1 MAILRRLAAARPDAF
16 GEDLAVSLWVLADRL
31 DEASRAAEAID
42 ANRAAIETLLPLF
55 RHLPQ
60 AFAPRMAGMAKEYLE
75 RCQKSGTATDMAL
88 LAPVIAIFETL
99 NQGGAPPKE
108 D

>member
-1 MAILRRLAAARPDAF
+1 
-16 GEDLAVSLWVLADRL
+16 
-31 DEASRAAEAID
+31 
-42 ANRAAIETLLPLF
+42 
-55 RHLPQ
+55 
-60 AFAPRMAGMAKEYLE
+60 MAKEYLE
-75 RCQKSGTATDMAL
+75 PCQKSGTATDMAL